1 MDFALTEEQQL
12 IVKTT
17 REFVETELYPHEQQV
32 EETGELDE
40 GLRRQLR
47 AKAIDA
53 GLFAANM
60 PVEVGGAG
68 LDTVSWILYEKE
80 LGRANYVLHYACVAR
95 PSNILLACQG
105 EQRQQYLLPA
115 VRGERTECLAMTE
128 PTAGS
133 DVRGMKA
140 TAVLKG
146 DDFVINGTKHFISHA
161 EHSDFVILFAATGE
175 EDSPRGKRKLITA
188 FLVDMDTPGFV
199 VRKGYKNVSHRG
211 YTNSILEFSDCRVPR
226 SAVLGEVHKGFEVAN
241 TWLGATRLQVA
252 ANCLGRAERA
262 LELATQW
269 AVDRVQ
275 FGQQIGK
282 FQGVAFKLA
291 DMTVELRAA
300 ELLTLHAAWK
310 MDQKMATDMDMAIA
324 KLKATE
330 MLAMV
335 ADEALQIHGGMGLM
349 SDLPLERIWRD
360 ARIERIWDGTS
371 EVQRHII
378 SRALLRPLGG

>member
-1 MDFALTEEQQL
+1 MDFSLSDEQEL
-12 IVKTT
+12 IVRTT
-17 REFVETELYPHEQQV
+17 REFVRNELCPHEQQI
-32 EETGELDE
+32 ELSGELPA
-40 GLRRQLR
+40 GLREELR
-47 AKAIDA
+47 RKAIDA

-60 PVEVGGAG
+60 PTDVGGAG
-68 LDTVSWILYEKE
+68 LDGVSWILYEKE
-80 LGRANYVLHYACVAR
+80 LGRTSYVLHYSCVAR
-95 PSNILLACQG
+95 PSNILLACAG
-105 EQRQQYLLPA
+105 EQRERYLLPA

-128 PTAGS
+128 PDAGS
-133 DVRGMKA
+133 DLRGMKT
-140 TAVLKG
+140 TAVANG
-146 DDFVINGTKHFISHA
+146 GDFVINGTKHFISHA
-161 EHSDFVILFAATGE
+161 DHADFVILFAASGE
-175 EDSPRGKRKLITA
+175 EDSARGRRKLITA
-188 FLVDMDTPGFV
+188 FLVDVGTPGFV
-199 VRKGYKNVSHRG
+199 VRPGYRNVSHRG
-211 YTNSILEFSDCRVPR
+211 YTNSILEFHDCRVPR
-226 SAVLGEVHKGFEVAN
+226 TAILGEVHKGFEVAN

-275 FGQQIGK
+275 FGQPIGK

-291 DMTVELRAA
+291 DMAVELRAA
-300 ELLTLHAAWK
+300 ELLTLEAAWK
-310 MDQKMATDMDMAIA
+310 LDRGCATDMDMAIA